1 MCEESTSFDLTPY
14 DLISAIDAVDRQL
27 RENASDISKT
37 DSAEDFNV
45 ESLNSG

>member
-14 DLISAIDAVDRQL
+14 DLISAIEAVDRLL
-27 RENASDISKT
+27 REQASDISKA